1 MLAIFLTKN
10 SKTTQPEIIIDTS
23 TFFSALYNPSG
34 NEALLFS
41 LADNH
46 FCFLHIIDYVLQELR
61 EVFKRKH
68 INQHLI
74 NDLLDTYNNIT
85 LSELESVTTIEL
97 ERAKKVIKDPYDRPI
112 FIFAY
117 RRIHQN
123 KDSFLVS
130 GDKGFFRKPVQ
141 DQLYHHVL
149 HTKDAIKK
157 ITQ

>member
-1 MLAIFLTKN
+1 MFYRN
-10 SKTTQPEIIIDTS
+10 S
-23 TFFSALYNPSG
+23 
-34 NEALLFS
+34 
-41 LADNH
+41 
-46 FCFLHIIDYVLQELR
+46 R
-61 EVFKRKH
+61 EVFKKKQ
-68 INQHLI
+68 INQHYI

-85 LSELESVTTIEL
+85 LSELESVTPNEL